1 MFRLLWHVVPDSKN
15 IRIGLT
21 VVYGIGRPKSKEILQ
36 KLGIDPLKKVK
47 DLSEED
53 QKKISDFLKDMLL
66 ESDLKKDVSASIK
79 RLKEVKCYR
88 GIRHNLG
95 LPVRGQVTRKRAK
108 TAKKLLGRSRVRPVL
123 KK

>member
-15 IRIGLT
+15 IWIGLT
-21 VVYGIGRPKSKEILQ
+21 VVYGIGRQKSKEILTQ
-36 KLGIDPLKKVK
+36 LAIDPFKKVK
-47 DLSEED
+47 NLSEED
-53 QKKISDFLKDMLL
+53 QKKISDFLKEMTL
-66 ESDLKKDVSASIK
+66 ESDLKKEISSSIK

-95 LPVRGQVTRKRAK
+95 LPVRWQVTRKRAK
-108 TAKKLLGRSRVRPVL
+108 TAKKLLWRSRVRPVL

>member
-1 MFRLLWHVVPDSKN
+1 MFRLLWHIVPDSKN
-15 IRIGLT
+15 IWIGLT
-21 VVYGIGRPKSKEILQ
+21 TIYGIGRPKSKEILTQ
-36 KLGIDPLKKVK
+36 LSIDPFKKVK

-53 QKKISDFLKDMLL
+53 QKRISDFLKEMTL
-66 ESDLKKDVSASIK
+66 ESDLKKEISSSIK

-95 LPVRGQVTRKRAK
+95 LPVRWQVTRKRAK
-108 TAKKLLGRSRVRPVL
+108 TAKKLLWRSRVRPVL

>member
-15 IRIGLT
+15 IWIGLT
-21 VVYGIGRPKSKEILQ
+21 TVYGIGRPKSKHILNQ
-36 KLGIDPLKKVK
+36 LDIDLFKKVK
-47 DLSEED
+47 DLSEDD
-53 QKKISDFLKDMLL
+53 QKKITDFLKEMVL
-66 ESDLKKDVSASIK
+66 ESDLRKETAASIK

-95 LPVRGQVTRKRAK
+95 LPVRWQVTRKRAK